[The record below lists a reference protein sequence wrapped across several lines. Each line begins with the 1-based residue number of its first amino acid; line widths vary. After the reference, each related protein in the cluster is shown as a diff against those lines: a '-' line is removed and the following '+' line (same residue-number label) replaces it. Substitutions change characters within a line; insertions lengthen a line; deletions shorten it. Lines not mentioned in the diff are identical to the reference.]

1 MQTILNLKIKFR
13 ESFRPFAP
21 SVPGEYASDYFD
33 LDTDSPYML
42 LVASVRPELRFP
54 IDPTLK
60 GLERLR
66 QVRSTIPAVTHLD
79 YSARVQTVHR
89 ETNPRY
95 YDLLQAFRARTGCAV
110 LVNTSF
116 NVRGEP
122 IVCSPL
128 DAYRCFMATGMGL
141 LACGNCIVRKQ
152 EQPAEHSI
160 VQHAEQFN
168 LD

>member
-1 MQTILNLKIKFR
+1 MDSAKKTT
-13 ESFRPFAP
+13 
-21 SVPGEYASDYFD
+21 GE
-33 LDTDSPYML
+33 P
-42 LVASVRPELRFP
+42 
-54 IDPTLK
+54 
-60 GLERLR
+60 
-66 QVRSTIPAVTHLD
+66 
-79 YSARVQTVHR
+79 ARVRTVHR
-89 ETNPRY
+89 ETNPRFHE
-95 YDLLQAFRARTGCAV
+95 LLSLFKERTGCPV

-122 IVCSPL
+122 IACSPL

-152 EQPAEHSI
+152 EQPAERGI